1 MVFPKNFDNPDEAFA
16 AAQAWAKHREKR
28 LLGTKRKIKEVPILD
43 ENDEELADYLPRV
56 ERVETSITS
65 YLCSDDVEALLAR
78 LDFYAG
84 DSSWKLVTLD
94 RTNDGK
100 FYAFLTRMG

>member
-56 ERVETSITS
+56 ERVETSITA
-65 YLCSDDVEALLAR
+65 YLCSGDVAALLER

-84 DSSWKLVTLD
+84 DTSWKLVTLD

-100 FYAFLTRMG
+100 FYAFLSRMG

>member
-28 LLGTKRKIKEVPILD
+28 LLGANRKIKEVPTLD
-43 ENDEELADYLPRV
+43 ENYDEPADNLTSV
-56 ERVETSITS
+56 ERVETSITA
-65 YLCSDDVEALLAR
+65 YLCSDDVEALLER

>member
-1 MVFPKNFDNPDEAFA
+1 MVFPKNIDNPDEAFSVA
-16 AAQAWAKHREKR
+16 KAWAEHREKR

-56 ERVETSITS
+56 ERVETSITA
-65 YLCSDDVEALLAR
+65 YLCSGDVAALLER

-84 DSSWKLVTLD
+84 DTSWKLVTLD

-100 FYAFLTRMG
+100 FYAFLSRMG

>member
-1 MVFPKNFDNPDEAFA
+1 M
-16 AAQAWAKHREKR
+16 
-28 LLGTKRKIKEVPILD
+28 D
-43 ENDEELADYLPRV
+43 ENYDEPADNFTSV
-56 ERVETSITS
+56 ERVETSITA
-65 YLCSDDVEALLAR
+65 YLCSDDVEALLER

>member
-16 AAQAWAKHREKR
+16 AAQAWAKHREER
-28 LLGTKRKIKEVPILD
+28 LLSANRKIKEVPTLEKNYD
-43 ENDEELADYLPRV
+43 EPADNLTSV
-56 ERVETSITS
+56 ERVETSITA
-65 YLCSDDVEALLAR
+65 YLCSDDVEALLER

>member
-28 LLGTKRKIKEVPILD
+28 LLGANRKIKEVPTLD
-43 ENDEELADYLPRV
+43 ENYDEPADNLTSV
-56 ERVETSITS
+56 ERVETSITA
-65 YLCSDDVEALLAR
+65 YLCSDDVEALLGR

>member
-1 MVFPKNFDNPDEAFA
+1 MVFPKNFDNPDEVFA
-16 AAQAWAKHREKR
+16 VAQAWAKHREKR
-28 LLGTKRKIKEVPILD
+28 LLGANRKIKEVPTLD
-43 ENDEELADYLPRV
+43 ENYDEPADNLTSV
-56 ERVETSITS
+56 ERVETSINA
-65 YLCSDDVEALLAR
+65 YLCSDDVEALLEQ

>member
-1 MVFPKNFDNPDEAFA
+1 M
-16 AAQAWAKHREKR
+16 
-28 LLGTKRKIKEVPILD
+28 D
-43 ENDEELADYLPRV
+43 ENYDEPADNLTSV
-56 ERVETSITS
+56 ERVETSITA

>member
-56 ERVETSITS
+56 ERVETSITAH
-65 YLCSDDVEALLAR
+65 LCSGDVAALLGR

>member
-56 ERVETSITS
+56 ERVETSITA
-65 YLCSDDVEALLAR
+65 YLCSGDVAALLER

-84 DSSWKLVTLD
+84 DTSWKLVTLD

-100 FYAFLTRMG
+100 FYAFFSRMG

>member
-1 MVFPKNFDNPDEAFA
+1 MVYPKNFDNPDEAFA

-56 ERVETSITS
+56 ERVETSITA
-65 YLCSDDVEALLAR
+65 YLCSGDVAALLGR